1 MDALDGVTVDPNEKA
16 PDMDNKLMGRFLGD
30 LYPYFSS
37 DIIFDQSNV
46 RKVLG
51 DGILDW
57 EYGSKGLEILI
68 RSFYKDYFPNVE
80 WLQTLANTPIERQPN
95 RHP

>member
-1 MDALDGVTVDPNEKA
+1 MASDAGQYAD
-16 PDMDNKLMGRFLGD
+16 R
-30 LYPYFSS
+30 
-37 DIIFDQSNV
+37 
-46 RKVLG
+46 
-51 DGILDW
+51 
-57 EYGSKGLEILI
+57 SKGLEILI